1 MTGVETL
8 CAIIALCYPELHLG
22 KVMVGCPPQRCEHK
36 EITNSASSRG
46 VAYPHGHKLGD
57 AGTGWDDADQSACL
71 ATVLGDELIALRE
84 ALSPPDFRQRPS
96 QGIFA
101 HGRSESSFPAL
112 IKKYARTTT
121 AFASRLL
128 VSAASLS
135 VRTGAEGCRR

>member
-1 MTGVETL
+1 MMP
-8 CAIIALCYPELHLG
+8 I
-22 KVMVGCPPQRCEHK
+22 K
-36 EITNSASSRG
+36 
-46 VAYPHGHKLGD
+46 
-57 AGTGWDDADQSACL
+57 SACL
-71 ATVLGDELIALRE
+71 ATVLSNELIALRE
-84 ALSPPDFRQRPS
+84 ALSPPVLRKPLLTTQCGAECLGGIRQGCQTNGAVEDPVLDFQVAYGDRRHELDPDLRQRPS
-96 QGIFA
+96 QRIFA